1 MTKSELLK
9 LLENVDDN
17 ANIVFVNYIPN
28 WGESV
33 EKIDKVIIENEFNR
47 VILK

>member
-9 LLENVDDN
+9 MLETVDDN

-28 WGESV
+28 WGESI
-33 EKIDKVIIENEFNR
+33 EKIDEVIIENEFNR